1 MSPSDPSSTTT
12 ATPTASD
19 DAAVTQLEEQL
30 DKLELES
37 DALENVMTQAVP
49 VPAAKAASVKARQSM
64 AKRLARINA
73 NSKSASSSSS
83 SPKSNS
89 SSTSSDESS
98 SIVTQL
104 RAMWRGCCGSPSVHV
119 KDDSFTTMTD
129 LKNGDAVVTTSRDIS
144 LPAVMTTDAA
154 VHETKNADQVVPV
167 SRDRDITIPMETAP
181 QYVLPP
187 IHPSDVGKKCLV
199 LDLDETLVHSTFKPI
214 PNADFII
221 PINIEGQYHNV
232 YVLKRPHV
240 DKFLQVLGKQFEIVI
255 FTASMS
261 NYANPVL
268 DLLDTTKVVKHR
280 LFREHCVFHETKY
293 VKDLSVLG
301 RPLESTMILDN
312 APESYMFQ
320 KSNGVPCQS
329 WFKEMDDDELDELI
343 PFFEG
348 LKTVEDVRTVLGMDD
363 DDMMEA

>member
-1 MSPSDPSSTTT
+1 MSPSNPSAT
-12 ATPTASD
+12 AATNSD
-19 DAAVTQLEEQL
+19 DPVTQLEEQL

-37 DALENVMTQAVP
+37 DAVQNVMTQALP
-49 VPAAKAASVKARQSM
+49 APAAKAASVKARQSM

-73 NSKSASSSSS
+73 NSNSASASRKTK
-83 SPKSNS
+83 P
-89 SSTSSDESS
+89 SSTDSGNDASF
-98 SIVTQL
+98 VTQL
-104 RAMWRGCCGSPSVHV
+104 RSLWRGCCGSPSVHV
-119 KDDSFTTMTD
+119 KDDSFTTTTD
-129 LKNGDAVVTTSRDIS
+129 LKQGDAVVTTARDIS

-154 VHETKNADQVVPV
+154 AHETKKAEQVVPV
-167 SRDRDITIPMETAP
+167 SRDRDITIPMETTA

-187 IHPSDVGKKCLV
+187 VHPSDVGKKCLV

-221 PINIEGQYHNV
+221 PIDIEGQFHNV

-268 DLLDTTKVVKHR
+268 DLLDTSKVVKHR

-329 WFKEMDDDELDELI
+329 WFNEMDDDELDELI

-363 DDMMEA
+363 DDDMMET

>member
-1 MSPSDPSSTTT
+1 MTPSIPAATAATT
-12 ATPTASD
+12 SD
-19 DAAVTQLEEQL
+19 DPVTQLEEQL

-37 DALENVMTQAVP
+37 DAIQNVLTQASP
-49 VPAAKAASVKARQSM
+49 APAAKAASLKARQSM

-73 NSKSASSSSS
+73 NANAASASRKTKPSSSGDS
-83 SPKSNS
+83 GNDASF
-89 SSTSSDESS
+89 
-98 SIVTQL
+98 VTQL
-104 RAMWRGCCGSPSVHV
+104 RSLWRGCCGSPSVHV
-119 KDDSFTTMTD
+119 KDDSFTTLTD
-129 LKNGDAVVTTSRDIS
+129 LKHGDAVVTTSRDIS
-144 LPAVMTTDAA
+144 LPAIMTTDATA
-154 VHETKNADQVVPV
+154 HETKKPEQVVPV
-167 SRDRDITIPMETAP
+167 SRDRDITIPMETTT

-187 IHPSDVGKKCLV
+187 LHPSDVGKKCLV

-214 PNADFII
+214 PNADFIV
-221 PINIEGQYHNV
+221 PINIEGQFHDV

-301 RPLESTMILDN
+301 RPLDSTMILDN

-329 WFKEMDDDELDELI
+329 WFNEMDDDELDELI

>member
-1 MSPSDPSSTTT
+1 MSPSDPSSTPATT
-12 ATPTASD
+12 TSD
-19 DAAVTQLEEQL
+19 DVTQLEEQL

-37 DALENVMTQAVP
+37 DAVENVMTQAVP

-73 NSKSASSSSS
+73 NSNSSAASSPKSKSASS
-83 SPKSNS
+83 
-89 SSTSSDESS
+89 SSDESS

-104 RAMWRGCCGSPSVHV
+104 RAMWRGCCGSPSVHA

-154 VHETKNADQVVPV
+154 VHETKNAEQVVPV
-167 SRDRDITIPMETAP
+167 SRDRDITIPMETTA

-187 IHPSDVGKKCLV
+187 LHPSDAGKKCLV

-240 DKFLQVLGKQFEIVI
+240 DKFLQVLGKQFEVVI

-329 WFKEMDDDELDELI
+329 WFKDMDDDELDELI